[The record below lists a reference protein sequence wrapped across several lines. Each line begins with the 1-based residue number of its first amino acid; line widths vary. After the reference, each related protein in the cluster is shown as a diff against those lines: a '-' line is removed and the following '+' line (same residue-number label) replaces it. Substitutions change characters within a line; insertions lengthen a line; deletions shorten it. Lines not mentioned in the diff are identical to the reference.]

1 MRSHRTKQ
9 VLALIVLLSIAGLT
23 QASIPAVVGPD
34 QDRLPDLPSPACD
47 QLQVQPGNRLAYRAF
62 AVGVQ
67 RYRWN
72 GTAWVFV
79 EPVATLFA
87 DDEYHHKVGIHY
99 LGPTW
104 EANNGGK
111 VVATKLQGCTP
122 DPTAVP
128 WLLLQ
133 TLTATGPGLFGSVTF
148 IQRVNTKGGLAPT
161 AAGTTVGALADIPYT
176 ADYYFYRSQD

>member
-1 MRSHRTKQ
+1 MRSYRTKQ
-9 VLALIVLLSIAGLT
+9 VLALVVLLSIAGLT
-23 QASIPAVVGPD
+23 QASIPVPPVQSNIDP
-34 QDRLPDLPSPACD
+34 PDLPSPLCD
-47 QLQVQPGNRLAYRAF
+47 TLQVQPGNRLAYRAF

-79 EPVATLFA
+79 EPVATLYA
-87 DDEYHHKVGIHY
+87 DDEFHQKVGVHY

-104 EANNGGK
+104 EANSGGK
-111 VVATKLQGCTP
+111 VVATRVQGCTP
-122 DPTAVP
+122 DPAAIP

-133 TLTATGPGLFGSVTF
+133 TVTASGPGLFGSVTY

-161 AAGTTVGALADIPYT
+161 APGTSTGAIADIPYT
-176 ADYYFYRSQD
+176 ADYYFYRPRD